1 MSAAARS
8 EDGRGPRT
16 SLVRS
21 VPGHF
26 GLETPVALAEAI
38 HRDEIP
44 QRRVIE
50 LARLVLNEAGHDA
63 VAAEI
68 VGRLVEEVVALARV
82 ALTRL
87 GLQDEPVEV
96 LLGGGLLQ
104 SADAELVAAIAAGL
118 AEVGPSIAVRSNRS
132 PAIVGAALLGL
143 DDLGAVAEAQAR
155 LREEL
160 GAAVQRVEKEAI
172 LG

>member
-1 MSAAARS
+1 M
-8 EDGRGPRT
+8 
-16 SLVRS
+16 
-21 VPGHF
+21 
-26 GLETPVALAEAI
+26 
-38 HRDEIP
+38 
-44 QRRVIE
+44 IE
-50 LARLVLNEAGHDA
+50 LAPLVLAQAHHDA

-68 VGRLVEEVVALARV
+68 VEQLVKEVVALARV

-118 AEVGPSIAVRSNRS
+118 AEVGPSIIVRSNRS

-143 DDLGAVAEAQAR
+143 DELGAAAEAQAA

-160 GAAVQRVEKEAI
+160 GAAVQRVEQEASR
-172 LG
+172 G